1 MRYIKLKL
9 EEKEALKQLH
19 SNSSNHTVRKRSHC
33 FLLSDQGHTITNL
46 AAIFDVNRRTI
57 ERWFDSWTKNGVN
70 SLEIAEGR
78 DAKTLLRNYSKE
90 VSEQLELHNRNLK
103 NVLIY
108 FEEQHGV
115 VICKKTLRNFL
126 KVNGL

>member
-1 MRYIKLKL
+1 MRYLILLDNEIELL
-9 EEKEALKQLH
+9 EQLYKTSP
-19 SNSSNHTVRKRSHC
+19 SNTVRRRSHC
-33 FLLSDQGHTITNL
+33 LILSHQKHKIKDL
-46 AAIFDVNRRTI
+46 ASVFSVSRRTI
-57 ERWFDSWTKNGVN
+57 ERWFDSWAKNGID

-78 DAKTLLRNYSKE
+78 GAKTLLRNYSKE

-115 VICKKTLRNFL
+115 VICKKTLQNFL